1 MTFRIASVCS
11 ILCAALLLWAP
22 LAVADDG
29 LAEAEGHFNT
39 AQALFQQGKY
49 ADAAAEF
56 KSAYKARALPPFLFN
71 IGASYEKLAK
81 ANPSEINHWK
91 EAVKYY
97 KKYLKKAPKADDR
110 DSIKKRIKVL
120 EGEIKRLKKEVEKAA
135 EPKAVKAS
143 DKVEKLEEVAIRGL
157 VVIESEPAGASI
169 YLDDKKKGPVAKTP
183 WSSSLEGEHTIYL
196 VRQGYREYEM
206 TIAPSPDKLMVIKAA
221 LAQQDFLGWLEI
233 TSNVPG
239 ASVYLDDKSVGVYT
253 RTPFSGNLKP
263 GKHKIWVTADGY
275 DEYYQEVEVVAG
287 ETQSINVSL
296 KGSPVGYISVSGGN
310 VDGAKVYLDGK
321 RLCSSPC
328 RKPVSKG
335 KHQLTIKRSGYKPYS
350 RTVHVPARQELSLRV
365 DLAKNPGRGDA
376 VWAFVFSGL
385 FAGGGVALSLQSQQL
400 HEQLTDEIR
409 IGQPPIDRND
419 PRFFR
424 GKLFA
429 GGGAVLYGLAGI
441 TALTAIYY
449 SFRTKGPPSKGAL
462 DTRAVSLQ
470 PQLGKSYAGLGM
482 EVSF

>member
-11 ILCAALLLWAP
+11 ILCAALALSASP
-22 LAVADDG
+22 AAADD
-29 LAEAEGHFNT
+29 LAEAESHFNT
-39 AQALFQQGKY
+39 AQALYQQGKY
-49 ADAAAEF
+49 EEAAGEF
-56 KSAYKARALPPFLFN
+56 KSAYQARALPPFLFN

-91 EAVKYY
+91 EAIKYY
-97 KKYLKKAPKADDR
+97 KQYVKNAPEADDR
-110 DSIKKRIKVL
+110 KATKKRIKVL
-120 EGEIKRLKKEVEKAA
+120 EGELKRLEKEVKKAR

-143 DKVEKLEEVAIRGL
+143 DKVKKLKDAVIRGL

-169 YLDDKKKGPVAKTP
+169 YLDDKKNGPVAKTP

-275 DEYYQEVEVVAG
+275 DEFYQEVEVVAG
-287 ETQSINVSL
+287 ETQSINVTL
-296 KGSPVGYISVSGGN
+296 KGSPVGYVSVSGSN

-321 RLCSSPC
+321 VLCSSPC
-328 RKPVSKG
+328 RKPVAQG
-335 KHQLTIKRSGYKPYS
+335 KHRLTVKRSGYKPYS
-350 RTVHVPARQELSLRV
+350 RTINVPAKQELTLRV

-376 VWAFVFSGL
+376 VWAYVFAGL
-385 FAGGGVALSLQSQQL
+385 FAGGGVALSMQS
-400 HEQLTDEIR
+400 EQLYDELSTELL
-409 IGQPPIDRND
+409 IGRPPIDRND
-419 PRFFR
+419 PRFLR

-429 GGGAVLYGLAGI
+429 GGGLALYGLAGI
-441 TALTAIYY
+441 TALTAVYY
-449 SFRTKGPPSKGAL
+449 TFRTKGPPSKGAL

-470 PQLGKSYAGLGM
+470 PQLGKTYAGLGM